1 MVFFLIN
8 LSIIVTTK
16 INIYNYNNKEMMASL
31 INQTNYINLFN
42 YKNPELIECGPYD
55 LRFAFV
61 NH

>member
-16 INIYNYNNKEMMASL
+16 INIYNNKEMMASL
-31 INQTNYINLFN
+31 IYQTNYINLFN
-42 YKNPELIECGPYD
+42 YKKPELIECGPYD

-61 NH
+61 NQ